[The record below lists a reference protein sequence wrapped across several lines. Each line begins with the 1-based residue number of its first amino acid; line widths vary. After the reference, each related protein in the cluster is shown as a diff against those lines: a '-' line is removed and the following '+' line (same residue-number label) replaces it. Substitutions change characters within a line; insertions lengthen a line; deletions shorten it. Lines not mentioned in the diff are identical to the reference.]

1 MGPSWAQFLRAQAH
15 AFLGCDVFQ
24 LDTLSLRHLYA
35 FFVVEHATR
44 RAHEG
49 ADQTF
54 MALAGRPWKG

>member
-1 MGPSWAQFLRAQAH
+1 MGSSWAQFLRAQAH

-49 ADQTF
+49 ADQR
-54 MALAGRPWKG
+54 A